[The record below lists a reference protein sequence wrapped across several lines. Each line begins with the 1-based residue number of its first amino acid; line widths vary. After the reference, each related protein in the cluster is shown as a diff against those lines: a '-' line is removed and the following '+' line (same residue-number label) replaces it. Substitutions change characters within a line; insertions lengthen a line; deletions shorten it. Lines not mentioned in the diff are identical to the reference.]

1 MISLKLTE
9 KEVKALS
16 MLISDR
22 KPCSSGC
29 EYHPN
34 EYYDCSKCEYTKCIE
49 SIVGKLSES

>member
-1 MISLKLTE
+1 MITLKLTN

-16 MLISDR
+16 MLISDG

-34 EYYDCSKCEYTKCIE
+34 EEYDCSECEYTKCIE